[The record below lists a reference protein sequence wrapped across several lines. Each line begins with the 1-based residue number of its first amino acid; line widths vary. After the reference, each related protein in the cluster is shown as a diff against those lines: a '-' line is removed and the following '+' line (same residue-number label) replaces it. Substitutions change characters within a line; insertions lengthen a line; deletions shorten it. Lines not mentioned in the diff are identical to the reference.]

1 MAAFQH
7 MYDVHD
13 EYIRLPVVVETPTS
27 SLPATPPEHHE
38 VANSGFKDGV
48 SETVVKN
55 RDQVTGIKTMVEGR
69 HSRAHKMAPNMVS
82 LPWVY

>member
-13 EYIRLPVVVETPTS
+13 EYIRL
-27 SLPATPPEHHE
+27 HE
-38 VANSGFKDGV
+38 MANSGFKDGV
-48 SETVVKN
+48 NETVVKN
-55 RDQVTGIKTMVEGR
+55 RDQVTRIKTMVEGR

-82 LPWVY
+82 LPWVSRQLRRYTA